1 MNQEQAHDLLQRLV
15 SRVDRVIVGK
25 KREIELAVVAMLYGG
40 HILLEDVPGVGKTML
55 VRTLAACL
63 GGSFGRIQ
71 FTSDLMPSDVTGVT
85 VYHAQS
91 GQFEFRPG
99 PVFSHIVLADEINR
113 AAPRTQSALLE
124 AMEERKVTVDG
135 VTRALPKPFLLLATQ
150 NPLEYEG
157 TYRLPEAQLDRFLMR
172 LALGYPNPE
181 QELEMLGRLQE
192 QHPLAELKPVLLPDE
207 IAAMQRQVRSVLVDD
222 VVKRYMVSLAD
233 ASRRHPQVS
242 LGISPRGTLAWMG
255 ASQAMAYFKGRSFVT
270 PDDVKAVAE
279 AVLVHRI
286 VLKPKPK
293 SPESAANGCLGNC
306 SLKWT
311 CRFLQ
316 GSQECRHEKRDL
328 EMGGG
333 PDGNGAAHGMVFMAR
348 RRVFFLFGAAVLVR
362 NAARR
367 VGIMVRSEAHESGA
381 LLGAGPSGGRGWA
394 RHEIDRDLSKRIAAA
409 VAACGR

>member
-286 VLKPKPK
+286 VLKTEAKIAGISGERVLRELLAKVDVPI
-293 SPESAANGCLGNC
+293 
-306 SLKWT
+306 
-311 CRFLQ
+311 F
-316 GSQECRHEKRDL
+316 
-328 EMGGG
+328 
-333 PDGNGAAHGMVFMAR
+333 AR
-348 RRVFFLFGAAVLVR
+348 V
-362 NAARR
+362 
-367 VGIMVRSEAHESGA
+367 SGV
-381 LLGAGPSGGRGWA
+381 PS
-394 RHEIDRDLSKRIAAA
+394 
-409 VAACGR
+409 

>member
-1 MNQEQAHDLLQRLV
+1 MNQEQVHDLLQRLV

-172 LALGYPNPE
+172 LTLGYPNPE

-207 IAAMQRQVRSVLVDD
+207 IAAMQRQVRGVLVDD

-242 LGISPRGTLAWMG
+242 LGISPRGTLAWMW

-286 VLKPKPK
+286 VLKTEAKIAGISGERVLRELLAKVDVPI
-293 SPESAANGCLGNC
+293 
-306 SLKWT
+306 
-311 CRFLQ
+311 F
-316 GSQECRHEKRDL
+316 
-328 EMGGG
+328 
-333 PDGNGAAHGMVFMAR
+333 AR
-348 RRVFFLFGAAVLVR
+348 V
-362 NAARR
+362 
-367 VGIMVRSEAHESGA
+367 SGV
-381 LLGAGPSGGRGWA
+381 PS
-394 RHEIDRDLSKRIAAA
+394 
-409 VAACGR
+409 

>member
-1 MNQEQAHDLLQRLV
+1 MNQEQVHDLLQRLV

-172 LALGYPNPE
+172 LTLGYPNPE

-207 IAAMQRQVRSVLVDD
+207 IAAMQRQVRGVLVDD

-286 VLKPKPK
+286 VLKTEAKIAGISGERVLRELLAKVDVPI
-293 SPESAANGCLGNC
+293 
-306 SLKWT
+306 
-311 CRFLQ
+311 F
-316 GSQECRHEKRDL
+316 
-328 EMGGG
+328 
-333 PDGNGAAHGMVFMAR
+333 AR
-348 RRVFFLFGAAVLVR
+348 V
-362 NAARR
+362 
-367 VGIMVRSEAHESGA
+367 SGV
-381 LLGAGPSGGRGWA
+381 PS
-394 RHEIDRDLSKRIAAA
+394 
-409 VAACGR
+409 

>member
-15 SRVDRVIVGK
+15 SRVDRGHCRE

-286 VLKPKPK
+286 VLKTEAKIAGISGERVLRELLAKVDVPI
-293 SPESAANGCLGNC
+293 
-306 SLKWT
+306 
-311 CRFLQ
+311 F
-316 GSQECRHEKRDL
+316 
-328 EMGGG
+328 
-333 PDGNGAAHGMVFMAR
+333 AR
-348 RRVFFLFGAAVLVR
+348 V
-362 NAARR
+362 
-367 VGIMVRSEAHESGA
+367 SGV
-381 LLGAGPSGGRGWA
+381 PS
-394 RHEIDRDLSKRIAAA
+394 
-409 VAACGR
+409 

>member
-1 MNQEQAHDLLQRLV
+1 
-15 SRVDRVIVGK
+15 
-25 KREIELAVVAMLYGG
+25 MLYGG

-172 LALGYPNPE
+172 LTLGYPNPE

-207 IAAMQRQVRSVLVDD
+207 IAAMQRQVRGVLVDD

-242 LGISPRGTLAWMG
+242 LGISPRGTLAWMW

-286 VLKPKPK
+286 VLKTEAKIAGISGERVLRELLAKVDVPI
-293 SPESAANGCLGNC
+293 
-306 SLKWT
+306 
-311 CRFLQ
+311 F
-316 GSQECRHEKRDL
+316 
-328 EMGGG
+328 
-333 PDGNGAAHGMVFMAR
+333 AR
-348 RRVFFLFGAAVLVR
+348 V
-362 NAARR
+362 
-367 VGIMVRSEAHESGA
+367 SGV
-381 LLGAGPSGGRGWA
+381 PS
-394 RHEIDRDLSKRIAAA
+394 
-409 VAACGR
+409 

>member
-286 VLKPKPK
+286 VLKTEAKIAGISGERVLRELLAKVDVPI
-293 SPESAANGCLGNC
+293 
-306 SLKWT
+306 
-311 CRFLQ
+311 F
-316 GSQECRHEKRDL
+316 
-328 EMGGG
+328 
-333 PDGNGAAHGMVFMAR
+333 AR
-348 RRVFFLFGAAVLVR
+348 
-362 NAARR
+362 
-367 VGIMVRSEAHESGA
+367 SSGV
-381 LLGAGPSGGRGWA
+381 PS
-394 RHEIDRDLSKRIAAA
+394 
-409 VAACGR
+409 

>member
-1 MNQEQAHDLLQRLV
+1 
-15 SRVDRVIVGK
+15 
-25 KREIELAVVAMLYGG
+25 MLYGG

-172 LALGYPNPE
+172 LTLGYPNPE

-207 IAAMQRQVRSVLVDD
+207 IAAMQRQVRGVLVDD

-286 VLKPKPK
+286 VLKTEAKIAGISGERVLRELLAKVDVPI
-293 SPESAANGCLGNC
+293 
-306 SLKWT
+306 
-311 CRFLQ
+311 F
-316 GSQECRHEKRDL
+316 
-328 EMGGG
+328 
-333 PDGNGAAHGMVFMAR
+333 AR
-348 RRVFFLFGAAVLVR
+348 V
-362 NAARR
+362 
-367 VGIMVRSEAHESGA
+367 SGV
-381 LLGAGPSGGRGWA
+381 PS
-394 RHEIDRDLSKRIAAA
+394 
-409 VAACGR
+409 